1 MIQDTDE
8 DIVLN
13 KGDETIREYNVAR
26 IIYEFIRGGNLC
38 DLSFKI

>member
-1 MIQDTDE
+1 MIQDND

-13 KGDETIREYNVAR
+13 KGDETIRGYNVAR

>member
-1 MIQDTDE
+1 MIQDND

-26 IIYEFIRGGNLC
+26 IIYEFIRGGDLC
-38 DLSFKI
+38 DLSFEI

>member
-1 MIQDTDE
+1 MIQDND

-13 KGDETIREYNVAR
+13 KEDETIRGYNVAR

-38 DLSFKI
+38 DLNFKV

>member
-13 KGDETIREYNVAR
+13 KGDETIREYHIAR
-26 IIYEFIRGGNLC
+26 IIYELIREGISYG
-38 DLSFKI
+38 LSFKI